1 MEDKQQAILKD
12 MEETRSSLSEKLEAL
27 ESQVAEKVQPVAE
40 AVERVSEAAANIV
53 EDVKET
59 VHEVTDKVEET
70 VKAVSAAF
78 DFREQFARRPWLAL
92 GVAATTGCLLGT
104 LVGGRSS
111 SAQVS
116 STPSSPPRHKHGK
129 GGGNGWHRA
138 ESQAKADHGGETE
151 TQSGLFTEELQKL
164 KGLAISSLMSVIREL
179 AKRGLPEPIGCR
191 VADEIDGLTS
201 RLGAEPIRGAVLGED
216 SANQEESEKNPERKQ
231 PTTSGTGKKSD
242 AGFNRLHASGGE
254 IEQY

>member
-12 MEETRSSLSEKLEAL
+12 MEETRSSLTEKLEAL
-27 ESQVAEKVQPVAE
+27 ESQVADKVQPVAE

-70 VKAVSAAF
+70 VKAVASAF
-78 DFREQFARRPWLAL
+78 DLREQFARKPWLAF
-92 GVAATTGCLLGT
+92 GVAASTGCILGT
-104 LVGGRSS
+104 LLGGRSS
-111 SAQVS
+111 STQAAS
-116 STPSSPPRHKHGK
+116 APAPRQKHGK

-138 ESQAKADHGGETE
+138 ASHASAEHEAESQTHP
-151 TQSGLFTEELQKL
+151 GLFTEELQKL
-164 KGLAISSLMSVIREL
+164 KGLAISSLMSVVREL

-201 RLGAEPIRGAVLGED
+201 RLGGEPIQGEVLGN
-216 SANQEESEKNPERKQ
+216 AFAGQEEQEQKPERKRSST
-231 PTTSGTGKKSD
+231 PGTGKKPD
-242 AGFNRLHASGGE
+242 VGFNRLHASGGE
-254 IEQY
+254 IEQH